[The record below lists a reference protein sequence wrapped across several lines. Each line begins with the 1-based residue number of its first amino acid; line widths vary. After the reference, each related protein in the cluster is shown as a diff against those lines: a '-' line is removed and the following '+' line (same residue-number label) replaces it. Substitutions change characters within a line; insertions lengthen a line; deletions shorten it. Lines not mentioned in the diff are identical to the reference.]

1 MIRVLIADNYPIV
14 RCGLKQ
20 ILNEASDIHVVDEAT
35 THVEIL
41 SKVRKTYCQLL
52 VLDGLLLDDVG
63 LDLLADLRQ
72 VNPSLRV
79 LLFSMQTNN
88 ELGVRSLKAGA
99 SGYITINST
108 MDELINA
115 VRVVA
120 DGRKYICSD
129 MAETLATGGSHE
141 SEEPRHRSL
150 SDREFQVM
158 RMLGTGKTPTETAR
172 TLGLG
177 KTTIATY
184 RARILDKLNLQNSAE
199 IVRYAVEHQL
209 AY

>member
-1 MIRVLIADNYPIV
+1 MIRVLIADNYPVV

-20 ILNEASDIHVVDEAT
+20 ILNEATDIHVVDEAT
-35 THVEIL
+35 TCVEIL
-41 SKVRKTYCQLL
+41 NKVRSTYYQLV
-52 VLDGLLLDDVG
+52 VLDGFMLDGVG
-63 LDLLADLRQ
+63 VDLLADLRQ

-79 LLFSMQTNN
+79 LLFSMQTNK

-99 SGYITINST
+99 SGYVTINST

-120 DGRKYICSD
+120 DGRKYICPD
-129 MAETLATGGSHE
+129 MAETLANGSHD
-141 SEEPRHRSL
+141 SDEPRHRVL

-158 RMLGTGKTPTETAR
+158 RLLGAGKTPTETAR

-184 RARILDKLNLQNSAE
+184 RTRILDKLNLQNSAE